1 MAVAFALAQGH
12 SLHQLTTF
20 VTAFDGVALALVG
33 GLLLT
38 MPLFAIVAR
47 NRTIDPDVARRSR
60 TLLLGR
66 WVRDWLMWVIGP
78 IERAMI
84 RTGVSPDAL
93 NYLGVFFG
101 LIAGVAFAT
110 GMLAAAGWS
119 ILLGGV
125 VDVFDGRVARARG
138 ISSQYGAFADSTFDR
153 FSESFT
159 FLGLIVFFTNW
170 PLLELATAA
179 ALGGSLLVSYTRAR
193 GEAVGVSN
201 TSGVMQRAERL
212 VLLGLG
218 AILDPVITTRAGW
231 NPGTLLAVIVS
242 LIAVGSWGTA
252 IYRTAAIGNELRN
265 RKH

>member
-1 MAVAFALAQGH
+1 M
-12 SLHQLTTF
+12 
-20 VTAFDGVALALVG
+20 TAFDVVALALIG

-38 MPLFAIVAR
+38 MPIFAVVAR

>member
-1 MAVAFALAQGH
+1 M
-12 SLHQLTTF
+12 
-20 VTAFDGVALALVG
+20 TAFDVVAIALIG

-38 MPLFAIVAR
+38 MPVFAVVAR

-60 TLLLGR
+60 TILLGR
-66 WVRDWLMWVIGP
+66 WIRDWLMWLIAP
-78 IERAMI
+78 IERALI
-84 RTGVSPDAL
+84 RTGVSPDTL

-101 LIAGVAFAT
+101 LISGVAFAM
-110 GMLAAAGWS
+110 GMLSAAGWS

-125 VDVFDGRVARARG
+125 ADVFDGRVARARG
-138 ISSQYGAFADSTFDR
+138 VSSQYGAFADSTLDR

-159 FLGLIVFFTNW
+159 FLGLIIFFTNR
-170 PLLELATAA
+170 PLVVLATAA

-201 TSGVMQRAERL
+201 TSEVMQRAERL

-252 IYRTAAIGNELRN
+252 IYRTAAIGSELRK
-265 RKH
+265 RDKQR

>member
-1 MAVAFALAQGH
+1 
-12 SLHQLTTF
+12 
-20 VTAFDGVALALVG
+20 VTAFDVVALALVG

-38 MPLFAIVAR
+38 MPVFAVVAR

-84 RTGVSPDAL
+84 RGGVSPDAL
-93 NYLGVFFG
+93 NYLGVIFG
-101 LIAGVAFAT
+101 LIAGLAFAT
-110 GMLAAAGWS
+110 GVLAAAGWA

-125 VDVFDGRVARARG
+125 ADVFDGRVARGRG
-138 ISSQYGAFADSTFDR
+138 ITSQYGAFADSTLDR

-159 FLGLIVFFTNW
+159 FLGLIVFFTNR

-193 GEAVGVSN
+193 GEAVGVRN

-212 VLLGLG
+212 VLLGLA
-218 AILDPVITTRAGW
+218 AILDPVITMRAGW
-231 NPGTLLAVIVS
+231 SSGTLLAVIVL

-252 IYRTAAIGNELRN
+252 VYRTAAIGSELRK
-265 RKH
+265 RDK

>member
-1 MAVAFALAQGH
+1 M
-12 SLHQLTTF
+12 
-20 VTAFDGVALALVG
+20 TAFDVVALALLG

-38 MPLFAIVAR
+38 MPVFAVVAR

-60 TLLLGR
+60 TILLGR

-78 IERAMI
+78 FERAMV
-84 RTGVSPDAL
+84 RSGVSPDAL

-125 VDVFDGRVARARG
+125 ADVFDGRVARARG
-138 ISSQYGAFADSTFDR
+138 VSSQYGAFADSTLDR

-159 FLGLIVFFTNW
+159 FLGLIVFFASW
-170 PLLELATAA
+170 QLVELATAA
-179 ALGGSLLVSYTRAR
+179 ALSGSLLVSYTRAR
-193 GEAVGVSN
+193 GEAVGVST

-218 AILDPVITTRAGW
+218 AILDPVITSRAGW
-231 NPGTLLAVIVS
+231 NPGALLALIVS

-252 IYRTAAIGNELRN
+252 VYRTAAIGSALR
-265 RKH
+265 KPDK

>member
-1 MAVAFALAQGH
+1 
-12 SLHQLTTF
+12 
-20 VTAFDGVALALVG
+20 VTAFDVVALALIG

-38 MPLFAIVAR
+38 MPLFAVVTR
-47 NRTIDPDVARRSR
+47 NRTIDPDVARRTR
-60 TLLLGR
+60 TILLGR

-78 IERAMI
+78 VERGMI
-84 RTGVSPDAL
+84 RIGVSPDVL
-93 NYLGVFFG
+93 NYLGVVFG
-101 LIAGVAFAT
+101 LIAGIAFAA

-125 VDVFDGRVARARG
+125 ADVFDGRVARARG
-138 ISSQYGAFADSTFDR
+138 ISSQYGAFADSTLDR

-159 FLGLIVFFTNW
+159 FLGLIVYFARS

-179 ALGGSLLVSYTRAR
+179 AVSGSLLVSYTRAR
-193 GEAVGVSN
+193 GEAAGVSN

-231 NPGTLLAVIVS
+231 SPGILLGVIVS

-252 IYRTAAIGNELRN
+252 IYRTAAIGSELRK
-265 RKH
+265 RK